1 MLSAIYY
8 MHGHMHELEFMIFH
22 FVFPK
27 GILNNMLFIDLFK
40 YLLHNYQMAIFC
52 EMNFQEDKKQNFY
65 AKRKNG
71 RSIIC
76 DRVTEL

>member
-76 DRVTEL
+76 QA